1 MLVEHRLDCDISK
14 FHVKLFI
21 SLQPPH
27 FPLLQHG
34 QLRKNRLIFKIVA
47 KYYFDDP
54 GITKVF
60 YDLVGLEI
68 LDVSLHLSE
77 EGVVVRM
84 VVFEET
90 DDFLLLG
97 LFDFSLEKERS
108 QLIGV

>member
-14 FHVKLFI
+14 LHVKLFI

-34 QLRKNRLIFKIVA
+34 QLGKNRLIFKIMA

-54 GITKVF
+54 GITEVF

-84 VVFEET
+84 VVFEKT

>member
-1 MLVEHRLDCDISK
+1 M
-14 FHVKLFI
+14 
-21 SLQPPH
+21 
-27 FPLLQHG
+27 
-34 QLRKNRLIFKIVA
+34 A

-54 GITKVF
+54 GITEVF

-84 VVFEET
+84 VVFEKT

>member
-1 MLVEHRLDCDISK
+1 M
-14 FHVKLFI
+14 
-21 SLQPPH
+21 
-27 FPLLQHG
+27 
-34 QLRKNRLIFKIVA
+34 A

-54 GITKVF
+54 GITEVF

-84 VVFEET
+84 VVFEKT

-108 QLIGV
+108 QLVEV